1 MHANGLRNMG
11 RKIKN
16 ICIMTE
22 KEKKDRINI
31 LLKRKD
37 KISKIKITYKD
48 IIKIQHIMLQI
59 EFEILGLEGGF

>member
-1 MHANGLRNMG
+1 
-11 RKIKN
+11 
-16 ICIMTE
+16 MTE